1 MAKFSNNNLSTIK
14 IPLEQIRE
22 ESGNVRKV
30 YDWQEIENLAKS
42 IQTNGLLNPLT
53 VKPGVIEPD
62 LGKSVYELIC
72 GHRRLRA
79 LALLH
84 KQGVDVGLVECC
96 IRTGDIW
103 TLQMIE
109 NIQRTDLTAQ
119 DKENAIREMLEKGL
133 SQKEIA
139 ELLSKPISYVSD
151 IVAGTKVRE
160 QAEAAGVD
168 TSSLKTRALAQLRSV
183 NAEDL
188 PGKVQ
193 ELSEAGGT
201 NAAATKIL
209 HEYKG
214 EKQDDSE
221 IEIPDF
227 DESTISP
234 AEISEADFEKSEKA
248 KTATTHVS
256 SKTIVSR
263 DYAEESVT
271 IAEILSELKKMP
283 GDTPLCIK
291 INGCVQT
298 IHCVEFEYTGENN
311 LQRVSDICS
320 VPYRLRFSISKGN

>member
-22 ESGNVRKV
+22 ESGNVRKE

-42 IQTNGLLNPLT
+42 IQLNGLLNPLT
-53 VKPGVIEPD
+53 VKPGVIEPG
-62 LGKSVYELIC
+62 LGKNVYELIC

-79 LALLH
+79 LALLQ

-168 TSSLKTRALAQLRSV
+168 TSPLKTRALAQLRSV

-214 EKQDDSE
+214 EKQDNSE
-221 IEIPDF
+221 IEAPDF
-227 DESTISP
+227 DEMIEPSSM
-234 AEISEADFEKSEKA
+234 SEADFYESENS
-248 KTATTHVS
+248 TTHVS
-256 SKTIVSR
+256 NKKEDFRRKNWKEWEAQSLYQLRIGISFENISDAKR
-263 DYAEESVT
+263 C
-271 IAEILSELKKMP
+271 LEL
-283 GDTPLCIK
+283 I
-291 INGCVQT
+291 Q
-298 IHCVEFEYTGENN
+298 NN
-311 LQRVSDICS
+311 FSDIL
-320 VPYRLRFSISKGN
+320 YATHLFR

>member
-42 IQTNGLLNPLT
+42 IQANGLLNPLT
-53 VKPGVIEPD
+53 VKPGVIEPG
-62 LGKSVYELIC
+62 LGKNVYELIC

-79 LALLH
+79 LVLLQ

-96 IRTGDIW
+96 IRTGDTW

-209 HEYKG
+209 HDYKA
-214 EKQDDSE
+214 ETNDSE
-221 IEIPDF
+221 IEVPDF
-227 DESTISP
+227 DEMIEPSSM
-234 AEISEADFEKSEKA
+234 SEADFYESEKEP
-248 KTATTHVS
+248 KPTTHVS
-256 SKTIVSR
+256 SDDLEEKYSVYGCFSIGKHWQQLELDGIYTIEEAKSR
-263 DYAEESVT
+263 GRW
-271 IAEILSELKKMP
+271 LKKNLP
-283 GDTPLCIK
+283 TIDWLLCDELDKKELEI
-291 INGCVQT
+291 
-298 IHCVEFEYTGENN
+298 
-311 LQRVSDICS
+311 D
-320 VPYRLRFSISKGN
+320 